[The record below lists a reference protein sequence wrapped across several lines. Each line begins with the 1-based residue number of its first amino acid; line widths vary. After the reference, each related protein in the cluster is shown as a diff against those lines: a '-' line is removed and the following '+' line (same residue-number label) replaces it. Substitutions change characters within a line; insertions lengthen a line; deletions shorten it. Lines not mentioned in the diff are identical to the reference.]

1 MAQQMRKFEQDAI
14 VNQIMKT
21 IKSKFEK
28 ENEILKTKKEYQAIE
43 SINEAIKDIEK
54 RRDILFEEINILQTT
69 RRENLD
75 KFNNKFDVKLGT
87 DYTNVFMFKF
97 DKLGIRREVEDK
109 LAIALLDN
117 EWKDNLPDVMEKIA
131 GQFFKER
138 A

>member
-75 KFNNKFDVKLGT
+75 KFNNKFDVELGT

-109 LAIALLDN
+109 LAIALLDS

>member
-75 KFNNKFDVKLGT
+75 KFNNKFDVELGT

-109 LAIALLDN
+109 LAIALLDS

-131 GQFFKER
+131 GQFFKES

>member
-75 KFNNKFDVKLGT
+75 KFNNKFDVELGT
-87 DYTNVFMFKF
+87 DYTNIFMFKF

-109 LAIALLDN
+109 LAIALLDS

>member
-75 KFNNKFDVKLGT
+75 KFNNKFDVKLET
-87 DYTNVFMFKF
+87 DYTNIFMFKF

-109 LAIALLDN
+109 LAIALLDS

>member
-75 KFNNKFDVKLGT
+75 KFNNKFDVELGT

-109 LAIALLDN
+109 LAIALLDS

-131 GQFFKER
+131 SQFFKER

>member
-75 KFNNKFDVKLGT
+75 KFNNKFDVKLET
-87 DYTNVFMFKF
+87 DYTNIFMFKF

-109 LAIALLDN
+109 LAIALLDS

-138 A
+138 V